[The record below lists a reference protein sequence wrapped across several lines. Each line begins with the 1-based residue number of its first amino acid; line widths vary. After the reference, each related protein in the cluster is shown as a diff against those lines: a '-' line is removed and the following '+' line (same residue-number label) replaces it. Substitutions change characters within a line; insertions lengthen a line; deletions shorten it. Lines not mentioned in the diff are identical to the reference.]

1 MLTSTANCHDP
12 TPPVGGRT
20 GVIGSISRRISTVVA
35 QRMFANKTILL
46 SSGATSGNALRRSSA
61 RFHWPGWGSRRKQRG
76 STAMRTD
83 LLDSL
88 PIAVVAIDEQ
98 ETIAYANKGAIELF
112 GYQGRDMHGM
122 PAGILF
128 PATRAD
134 ALPSIQRALTAGD
147 DRERGAITVVARK
160 ADNAEFLVELTANAC
175 DIDKVHVQLI
185 IVVDRSER
193 YELHRSAQEL
203 AHLARISSL
212 GEMAGSLAHELNQ
225 PLTAILSNAQAVQH
239 FIEKDPINLREI
251 RETLRDIVA
260 DNCRAS
266 EIIRRIRSLVRK
278 GEVEIQSLDMGNLIR
293 EVVTLVHS
301 DAIVRGIKTKIHI
314 DDHLPPVRGD
324 KVQLQQVLLNL
335 LLNAFE
341 AACDSP
347 HSDRTVALDVIPDS
361 GNTILIAVRD
371 RGSGMT
377 VDQLDTIFEPFVTS
391 KQNGLGLGLSIS
403 RKIVL
408 MHGGSIRAEN
418 NRDCGATF
426 YVNLPAEGTA
436 GYPPACGES

>member
-1 MLTSTANCHDP
+1 MLSSPANCHDP
-12 TPPVGGRT
+12 TAPNGERT
-20 GVIGSISRRISTVVA
+20 GVIGSIRRKIDTGIV
-35 QRMFANKTILL
+35 QKMFANKTILL
-46 SSGATSGNALRRSSA
+46 SSAVTSGRVSQRSSA
-61 RFHWPGWGSRRKQRG
+61 LFHWPGWGSGRKQPG
-76 STAMRTD
+76 STTMRAE

-88 PIAVVAIDEQ
+88 PIAVVALDERD
-98 ETIAYANKGAIELF
+98 TIAYANAGAIELF
-112 GYQGRDMHGM
+112 GYQGRDMRGM
-122 PAGILF
+122 PAGVLF

-134 ALPSIQRALTAGD
+134 SLPSIHRGLAASD
-147 DRERGAITVVARK
+147 DRERSAITVAARK
-160 ADNAEFLVELTANAC
+160 ANNAEFLAELTANAC
-175 DIDKVHVQLI
+175 DIDGVHVRLI
-185 IVVDRSER
+185 IIVDRSER
-193 YELHRSAQEL
+193 YELYRSAQEL
-203 AHLARISSL
+203 AHLARVSSL

-239 FIEKDPINLREI
+239 FIEKDPINLREV
-251 RETLRDIVA
+251 RETLQDIVA

-278 GEVEIQSLDMGNLIR
+278 GEVENHSLDMGNLIR

-347 HSDRTVALDVIPDS
+347 RSDRTVALDVVPDG
-361 GNTILIAVRD
+361 GNAILIAVRD
-371 RGSGMT
+371 RGPGMT
-377 VDQLDTIFEPFVTS
+377 VDQLDTIFKPFVTS
-391 KQNGLGLGLSIS
+391 KPNGLGLGLSIS

-408 MHGGSIRAEN
+408 MHGGSIWAESDP
-418 NRDCGATF
+418 DCGATF
-426 YVNLPAEGTA
+426 YVNLPAGRTA
-436 GYPPACGES
+436 GKSPACDES